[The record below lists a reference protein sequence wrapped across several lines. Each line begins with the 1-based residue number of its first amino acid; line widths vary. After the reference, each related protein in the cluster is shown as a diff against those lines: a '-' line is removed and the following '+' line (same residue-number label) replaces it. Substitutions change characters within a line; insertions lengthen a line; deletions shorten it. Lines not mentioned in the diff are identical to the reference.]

1 MPKFIK
7 DLNVRI
13 DYFQIIGGKML
24 DNYFKYKKH
33 RTDFRTEVT
42 AGVSTFLTMAYIMFL
57 NPVILAD
64 GGFDFGGV
72 FTATACAT
80 ALACFIAGLYGKTW
94 PVGLAPGMGIN
105 AFVAYGVC
113 KGMGYTP
120 DQALGAV
127 LVAGVVFL
135 IISLTPLRA
144 WLINSIPKSLKLGI
158 GAGIG
163 LFLAIIG
170 FEIMGLTADHPVTLV
185 TLGDLSNPLLLL
197 GAGAFVSMIVME
209 KLNIKGNI
217 IIGILG
223 FSIIAWIFG
232 YANFNGVMSPPPPM
246 THLFTFD
253 LGAAMSASMATVIF
267 TLFFIDFF
275 DTAGTLTSV
284 ANVSGKI
291 SRDGKIE
298 DIDKAMMSD
307 SVSTVAGA
315 LMGTSTVTTY
325 VESAAGVK
333 AGGRTGMTSLVI
345 GVLFLLCLF
354 FAPLATSLPKEIDG
368 AALIYISTLFVR
380 NIVDI
385 DFDDIAEAGPAVLAM
400 LAMPFTYSIS
410 HGIAI
415 AFIAYALIKLCT
427 GKLNVSPAIWVI
439 AILSVVSFWVG

>member
-1 MPKFIK
+1 MMDK
-7 DLNVRI
+7 
-13 DYFQIIGGKML
+13 YF
-24 DNYFKYKKH
+24 NYRKH
-33 RTDFRTEVT
+33 KTDFKTEVI

-72 FTATACAT
+72 FTATALAS
-80 ALACFIAGLYGKTW
+80 ALACFIAAFYARTW

-105 AFVAYGVC
+105 AFIAYGVC
-113 KGMGYTP
+113 LGMKYTP
-120 DQALGAV
+120 AEALGAV

-135 IISLTPLRA
+135 IISLTPIRA

-170 FEIMGLTADHPVTLV
+170 FQLMGLTADNPVVLV
-185 TLGDLSNPLLLL
+185 QLGDLSNPLLLL
-197 GAGAFVSMIVME
+197 GAGAFISMIVME
-209 KLNIKGNI
+209 KMKIKGNI
-217 IIGILG
+217 IIGIVA
-223 FSIIAWIFG
+223 FSIIAWVFG
-232 YANFNGVMSPPPPM
+232 FAKFNGVASMPPPM
-246 THLFTFD
+246 THLFAFD
-253 LGAAMSASMATVIF
+253 LGAALSASMVTVIF

-291 SRDGKIE
+291 GSNGKIE
-298 DIDKAMMSD
+298 DVDKMMLSD

-315 LMGTSTVTTY
+315 VMGTSTVTTY

-345 GVLFLLCLF
+345 GLLFLGMLF
-354 FAPLATSLPKEIDG
+354 FAPLATSLPKEIDA

-380 NIVDI
+380 GIKDI
-385 DFDDIAEAGPAVLAM
+385 EWDDIGEAGPAVLAM
-400 LAMPFTYSIS
+400 IAMPFTYSIS
-410 HGIAI
+410 NGIAL
-415 AFIAYALIKLCT
+415 AFVSYAAIKICT
-427 GKLNVSPAIWVI
+427 GKTDVNPAIWVI
-439 AILSVVSFWVG
+439 AILSLISFLVA